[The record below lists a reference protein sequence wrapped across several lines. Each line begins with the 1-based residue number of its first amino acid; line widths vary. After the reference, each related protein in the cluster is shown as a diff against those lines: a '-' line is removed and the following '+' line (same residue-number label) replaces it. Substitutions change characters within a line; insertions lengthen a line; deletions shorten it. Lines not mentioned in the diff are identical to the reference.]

1 MSNFKDLVVSLPV
14 ITADP
19 SITWTTVASDFS
31 GLTLIKNQSISTI
44 NLTTTGGDGGITYT
58 LQSGTLPSGITF
70 MGGAFGGTPD
80 ATTAFTTPLT
90 FRATDSMSNFKDLV
104 VSLPAITGGGAE
116 TVTFTTA
123 KTLPSA
129 SASDNIN
136 QQIVATGSQ
145 GSTPVTYTFI
155 SINNSGNSNTSTA
168 TPFTLTGN
176 TISGIAPRLLN
187 AATYSLEIQA
197 SIQAGTITNNRTFT
211 LLISQDATCVSPTD
225 NICT

>member
-1 MSNFKDLVVSLPV
+1 MSLDLSNF
-14 ITADP
+14 IT
-19 SITWTTVASDFS
+19 
-31 GLTLIKNQSISTI
+31 G
-44 NLTTTGGDGGITYT
+44 TGNITYT
-58 LQSGTLPSGITF
+58 VAGLPSGLIETAGTISGSPSTFNAASKIVSIT
-70 MGGAFGGTPD
+70 AQDDNGTSS
-80 ATTAFTTPLT
+80 TTVT
-90 FRATDSMSNFKDLV
+90 FPSVAN
-104 VSLPAITGGGAE
+104 AGGGAE
-116 TVTFTTA
+116 TVDFTTA
-123 KTLPSA
+123 ATLPSA

-211 LLISQDATCVSPTD
+211 LLISQDATCVSPTN

>member
-1 MSNFKDLVVSLPV
+1 MSNFKDLFVSLPV
-14 ITADP
+14 
-19 SITWTTVASDFS
+19 
-31 GLTLIKNQSISTI
+31 
-44 NLTTTGGDGGITYT
+44 
-58 LQSGTLPSGITF
+58 
-70 MGGAFGGTPD
+70 
-80 ATTAFTTPLT
+80 
-90 FRATDSMSNFKDLV
+90 
-104 VSLPAITGGGAE
+104 ITGGGAE
-116 TVTFTTA
+116 TVDFTTA
-123 KTLPSA
+123 ATLPSA

-155 SINNSGNSNTSTA
+155 STSNSGNSNTSTA

-197 SIQAGTITNNRTFT
+197 SIAGTITNNRTFT
-211 LLISQDATCVSPTD
+211 LLISEDATCISPTN